1 MATLYSDFDFI
12 FYLARF
18 PRESRNKMLRVTV
31 LIEEENQKKKRE
43 REEKAFTATSLIQ
56 AASLFPGSEVQ
67 NDLRKKKIEGL
78 DR

>member
-31 LIEEENQKKKRE
+31 LIEEENQKKKERE
-43 REEKAFTATSLIQ
+43 R
-56 AASLFPGSEVQ
+56 
-67 NDLRKKKIEGL
+67 KKPSPRHL
-78 DR
+78 